1 MRVSVAVALASS
13 QEVIEIE
20 VDSGATVADALRR
33 ARIGERFPELG
44 AVPLNVGIWSN
55 PCGPETALRDGDRVE
70 VYRELQADPKQQ
82 RRARAARPGRGKV
95 RPSPRS
101 RSGP

>member
-1 MRVSVAVALASS
+1 MKVSVAVALVAR
-13 QEVIEIE
+13 QEVLEIE
-20 VDSGATVADALRR
+20 LDAGATVADALRR
-33 ARIGERFPELG
+33 ARVGERFPEL
-44 AVPLNVGIWSN
+44 AAAPLRVGIWSR
-55 PCGPETALRDGDRVE
+55 PCEPGTALREGDRVE

-82 RRARAARPGRGKV
+82 RRARAVRPGRGRV